1 MLLREISLI
10 SLQPLSSTCSSV
22 PLEFPVAF
30 SDVHGCVLNLSSQF
44 EGWTPCH
51 VFVPPTEPRKCWQDH
66 WRCWLND
73 GNIPLGKSRLPAWA
87 LSRAAYTVPIPQGV
101 GASTPLPGVATSV
114 QLWGQ
119 GCLQQFRNLRC
130 PKTSELRRGQRI
142 WRPPHSTSLFFK
154 WGNWTQRRKWFPP
167 GERAERIPRTPNAK
181 TRFFPLFLSTQGRL
195 QVSLS
200 LWYKTAGVPIAQ
212 VVTSSYQLWA

>member
-51 VFVPPTEPRKCWQDH
+51 VFVPPTEPRKYWQDH
-66 WRCWLND
+66 RRCWLND

-114 QLWGQ
+114 QLRAAFSSSDAQKHQSWGGGR
-119 GCLQQFRNLRC
+119 GCGDHLIQPPCFSSEGTEPKEGSDSLQARELGGSPGLPMPRQDFFHSSSAHRVVFRSPC
-130 PKTSELRRGQRI
+130 PSDIRLLVS
-142 WRPPHSTSLFFK
+142 PL
-154 WGNWTQRRKWFPP
+154 
-167 GERAERIPRTPNAK
+167 PR
-181 TRFFPLFLSTQGRL
+181 
-195 QVSLS
+195 
-200 LWYKTAGVPIAQ
+200 
-212 VVTSSYQLWA
+212 